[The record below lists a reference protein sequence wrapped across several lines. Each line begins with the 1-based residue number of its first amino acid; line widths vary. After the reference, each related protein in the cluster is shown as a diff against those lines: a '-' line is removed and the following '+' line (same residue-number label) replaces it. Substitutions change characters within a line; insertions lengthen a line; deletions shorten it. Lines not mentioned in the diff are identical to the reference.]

1 MAMAS
6 QLATRPGLAAEGA
19 RVGAEFRLGA
29 CKEAWTGRRYS
40 PRIAA
45 GVALLI
51 MLASGGFLAPLGLT
65 GLGRAASG
73 GIDAFV
79 FTFGFLLIVLPPRS
93 WTDRL
98 FLCQA
103 GIVLLDARSPEPLV
117 LRWAH
122 LDTMRITIASGYDN
136 DYVSACELRD
146 QAGNAVTVS
155 RRLGGAIKEVAAA
168 AERVLAPRLVPG
180 LIARFNAGEPIT
192 VGPVTA
198 DWQGLSS
205 AGDSRRT
212 WQVPWREARL
222 IEFELQGQRATVK
235 TGKHVRGERSLSVE
249 GEPNSFVI
257 GYLIAH
263 AAAVARVPVT
273 GHTLGWD
280 GQSGWDPEATITT
293 STLPAPGTAPYPG
306 PYAGPPAGPGPEQ
319 PRHKRH
325 PARTAFVAALVIG
338 ILAALALTG
347 AHGGTI
353 LTPGNSPGDHIASLG
368 HIS

>member
-29 CKEAWTGRRYS
+29 CKGAWTGRRYS

-45 GVALLI
+45 GAVLLI

-73 GIDAFV
+73 GVDAFV
-79 FTFGFLLIVLPPRS
+79 FTFAFLLIALPPRS

-136 DYVSACELRD
+136 DYVSGCELRD

-155 RRLGGAIKEVAAA
+155 HRLGDAIKGVAAE

-180 LIARFNAGEPIT
+180 LIGRFNAGEPIT
-192 VGPVTA
+192 VGRVTL
-198 DWQGLSS
+198 DWQGLRS

-235 TGKHVRGERSLSVE
+235 TGKHVRGERSFAVD

-257 GYLIAH
+257 GYLIAR

-280 GQSGWDPEATITT
+280 GESGWDPEATITT
-293 STLPAPGTAPYPG
+293 PTLPAPGTAPYPG
-306 PYAGPPAGPGPEQ
+306 TYAAPPMDPGPEP
-319 PRHKRH
+319 PRRKRH
-325 PARTAFVAALVIG
+325 PVRTAFVVALVIG
-338 ILAALALTG
+338 ILVGLALTG
-347 AHGGTI
+347 VHSGMI
-353 LTPGNSPGDHIASLG
+353 LTPGNDSGDHIASLW
-368 HIS
+368 HNR